1 MTSDQPSITVI
12 SRDEGF
18 KGMVVDLLG
27 DSYMIVNFP
36 DIQTSIDYI
45 YNSLP
50 SLVLIHLLKDD
61 RLSPSILKA
70 FKTDPIFSQLPVLGV
85 LEDGYVIPS
94 WDFLLVDDFIR
105 SFDVVEDL
113 ALRAD
118 LCVKRAERMVDVSP
132 LTKLPGNIAILKQV
146 KSRLSRGEKFALAYC
161 DLDHFKPFNDR
172 YGFGRGDE
180 VIKMVGRLILNNVL
194 EAQPVGSFAGHIGG
208 DDFIFIT
215 ETAVASETA
224 HNIIKYF
231 DSIVPTFYDEADH
244 EAGCIASVD
253 REGKQREFP
262 IMSLSIGIAH
272 NLSRNFIHFG
282 EMAEAASEMKKYAK
296 SHDGSFVVM
305 DRRR

>member
-1 MTSDQPSITVI
+1 MTNDQPSITVI

-18 KGMVVDLLG
+18 KDMVSGLLG
-27 DSYMIVNFP
+27 DRYVLVNFP

-50 SLVLIHLLKDD
+50 SMVLIHLLKDD

-70 FKTDPIFSQLPVLGV
+70 FKSDPIFSQLPVLGV

-105 SFDVVEDL
+105 GIDVVADL
-113 ALRAD
+113 SLRAD
-118 LCVKRAERMVDVSP
+118 LCVKRSERMVDVSP

-146 KSRLSRGEKFALAYC
+146 QSRLSRGEKFALAYC

-180 VIKMVGRLILNNVL
+180 VIKMLGRLILNSVL
-194 EAQPVGSFAGHIGG
+194 EAQPVGSFVGHIGG

-215 ETAVASETA
+215 ETAVADQTA
-224 HNIIKYF
+224 HSITEFFDNII
-231 DSIVPTFYDEADH
+231 PTFYDQADN

-253 REGKQREFP
+253 REGKQRQFP

-272 NLSRNFIHFG
+272 NLSRSFIHFG

-296 SHDGSFVVM
+296 NHEGSFVVM